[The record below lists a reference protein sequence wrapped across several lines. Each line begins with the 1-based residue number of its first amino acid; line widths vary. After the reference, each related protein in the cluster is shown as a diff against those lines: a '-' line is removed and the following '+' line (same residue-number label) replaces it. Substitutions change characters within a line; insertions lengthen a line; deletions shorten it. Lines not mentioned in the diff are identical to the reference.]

1 MTSKSCEDLHIDIFY
16 FNRNNAVE
24 ILQFLLYNIRR
35 CVCSGLFIMKNRRC
49 LYCSL
54 RIIIFR
60 VSDTYTDRFKDGIF
74 YDFFFIRS
82 WNCEDRL
89 GSSCGRM
96 GETVI
101 PVGKHDGDLKRIRGG
116 GDAA

>member
-60 VSDTYTDRFKDGIF
+60 VSDTLYGPYQRRNILRFLF
-74 YDFFFIRS
+74 YPKLINLQS
-82 WNCEDRL
+82 
-89 GSSCGRM
+89 
-96 GETVI
+96 
-101 PVGKHDGDLKRIRGG
+101 
-116 GDAA
+116 

>member
-16 FNRNNAVE
+16 FNRINAVE

-35 CVCSGLFIMKNRRC
+35 YVCSGLFIMKNRRC

-82 WNCEDRL
+82 
-89 GSSCGRM
+89 
-96 GETVI
+96 
-101 PVGKHDGDLKRIRGG
+101 
-116 GDAA
+116 